1 MRWDTTAISQ
11 GSLVEQPTTNATF
24 NSSFTTWLV
33 MILIYWLR
41 ISARLKETLNI
52 FQIMRKIT
60 SVLAKMLL
68 LTALNYLL
76 LLPSIVKSQT
86 WVMISLRKPWETSKV
101 KSTWSRRKVCTHMIT
116 RAALKSSMQQNC
128 HPKKSSTLSGTTVI
142 SDEDYEH
149 AKKVWKEF
157 DMKAIGNYHDHYLKT
172 DVRLPADVFEEFRK
186 VCHENYKLDSV

>member
-1 MRWDTTAISQ
+1 
-11 GSLVEQPTTNATF
+11 
-24 NSSFTTWLV
+24 
-33 MILIYWLR
+33 
-41 ISARLKETLNI
+41 
-52 FQIMRKIT
+52 
-60 SVLAKMLL
+60 
-68 LTALNYLL
+68 
-76 LLPSIVKSQT
+76 
-86 WVMISLRKPWETSKV
+86 
-101 KSTWSRRKVCTHMIT
+101 MIT

-186 VCHENYKLDSV
+186 VCHENKLDSVQYYTTPGLAWDSALKETNDELELLTDADMLFMTESKSSVSKLVN